1 MASRLSIS
9 EQVRRQIKRSK
20 KAGLS
25 LYRIGKVSGVSY
37 STLHRFKSNDHELTI
52 ANLEKVIDA
61 LGLKLTLDE
70 KTTKRR
76 R

>member
-9 EQVRRQIKRSK
+9 EQVRREIKRSK

-37 STLHRFKSNDHELTI
+37 ATLHRFKSGTHNLVVE
-52 ANLEKVIDA
+52 NLEKVIDA

>member
-9 EQVRRQIKRSK
+9 DQVRREIKKSK

-37 STLHRFKSNDHELTI
+37 STLHRFKSDDHELTI

-61 LGLKLTLDE
+61 LGLKLELNP
-70 KTTKRR
+70 KRGR